1 MKFTPKSEE
10 QIKQDQIRRQEERL
24 LAAGE
29 CDFEVIGADEQF
41 NDKNKCDML
50 VLTLRIWDKNG
61 KEAVQK
67 DWILNNEQFEWKLRH
82 FCHSANLGDDYE
94 SGDLSTYSMRGKT
107 GKLMLSVR
115 KDKKGEFADQNS
127 VQDYIPVEEKETD
140 FIDDDLDHLVPVG
153 Q

>member
-41 NDKNKCDML
+41 NEKNKCDMFI
-50 VLTLRIWDKNG
+50 LTLRIWDKNG
-61 KEAVQK
+61 KESTLK
-67 DWILNNEQFEWKLRH
+67 DWILNNDQFEWKLRH
-82 FCHSANLGDDYE
+82 FCHSAGLEDYYE
-94 SGDLSTYSMRGKT
+94 TGDLSTYYMRGKT

-115 KDKKGEFADQNS
+115 KDKKGKFPDQNA
-127 VQDYIPVEEKETD
+127 VDDYILATEREPD